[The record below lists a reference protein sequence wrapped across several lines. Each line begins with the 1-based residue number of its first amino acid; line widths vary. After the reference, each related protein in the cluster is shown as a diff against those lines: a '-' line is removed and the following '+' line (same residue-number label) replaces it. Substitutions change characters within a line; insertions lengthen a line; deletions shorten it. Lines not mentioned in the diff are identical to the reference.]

1 MNKNNVSSRFL
12 TIGFTSAHDAAFLNR
27 IAQAGSDLGNFFYVN
42 TERDDYPDQIKEC
55 LQSSLSMAQTEDG
68 LALNVSSHCMELN
81 QKIILSKT
89 LAVVDDEEETK
100 VEEVKVQQLKYDFTT
115 QTLFKEKAIEDLK
128 GVIMLP

>member
-1 MNKNNVSSRFL
+1 
-12 TIGFTSAHDAAFLNR
+12 
-27 IAQAGSDLGNFFYVN
+27 
-42 TERDDYPDQIKEC
+42 
-55 LQSSLSMAQTEDG
+55 MAQTEDG
-68 LALNVSSHCMELN
+68 LALNVSSHCMEFN